1 MNRKDDHNSD
11 MNKRGRKTGRRIL
24 TGVLALAMVLTQQSE
39 FAGILSVRAEQ
50 KEETCKITG
59 FVPLSANVLEQRVS
73 VGTKIGDLSLPDTLE
88 AYVLV
93 EDAENECVWGVESPK
108 DPEDGDDSEEKE
120 PGDGDDS
127 GEQNP
132 GDGDDSGEQNPGGGD
147 DSGEQNPGD
156 GGDSGEQNPGDG
168 DDSGEQTPG
177 DGGDSGEQ
185 NPGGGDDNGEQAP
198 GDGDD
203 SGEQNPGGGDDSGE
217 QEPGGDESAGGNGEE
232 NASGDGGEKNAD
244 DNSGATEKRI
254 KGSGDQGADAPDEA
268 RAARITQETVGLRVE
283 TGSFVMPVYGSE
295 YMQDDLTAGKLTADG
310 QEADTSADTDI
321 IDGAEHKEASPVE
334 GKDASEEARTESE
347 TKTEEVIIEDIVW
360 EASPAY
366 DGDREGVYV
375 FTPVLPEGYELAEDV
390 SLPEIRVSVGCVHGI
405 VAAGEVCP
413 VCGLQEEIDALPD
426 AEEVEEALQ
435 GMFTGTSRMSEEEIE
450 ALYEWLLALSDTYEG
465 FLKEWQEMVDAEKL
479 VALLALFSGED
490 RLMTTAGG
498 KDVLIFSTELNPIF
512 YDTELQPCVES
523 VAQVFSDA
531 GYGVRLKADDT
542 VRHLSEDDM
551 DGIGLMILFLP
562 GRPLIDGDISLMRDF
577 LASGGRIVMIGENS
591 AVFYQEDRI
600 LSEAAEKLGAD
611 FRIEDKFIGTRT
623 SIAKGSADMPATALT
638 QDVKESLTCYY
649 LAPITYTGSAE
660 SVLLLNGQPWMVD
673 QAAGRG
679 RITAI
684 GDCNCFDSLNG
695 SHGWKG
701 TEQEKK
707 DTKAWILRW
716 LLDARENQRTVLE
729 GKDPNLGFAGS
740 LIFSIDAK
748 EHVAELGDY
757 TFTVT
762 YTGSDRSPNG
772 VINEATVGTD
782 DVTVKD
788 SAGASLLIS
797 KAEIVS
803 GQGTK
808 KLVVRYTVEAQ
819 QSNSFTPGDYTI
831 DINNA
836 AVADKTGKQVGGSPK
851 AAAFHVITSPLQIT
865 GPDNLVIPQGGTGAL
880 SVSVS
885 SADGKSYTYQ
895 YQWYQKRN
903 GVYEAVTGATRAA
916 YTLPAA
922 QTAVPG
928 EYTYRCEVWAVGHP
942 EYRIPSEDAL
952 VTVEKGIAIDTPT
965 ATEIA
970 GKDCDYTLSA
980 TLLEAGSERIVE
992 TGFVWGIMGSPTLS
1006 LSGGSAKTAS
1016 PVTAANQKISVIAT
1030 GLTKTVTY
1038 YGRAYVKT
1046 AGGNVVYSNAVSFGK
1061 TGNLGQFSVK
1071 NNGNNTFTVTL
1082 TGGVGEQMV
1091 FYRTVNGSAVGG
1103 THFTHKAGMLTFNG
1117 SGSQTVTVTES
1128 AVTSTFGGKKA
1139 TAYSNAD
1146 RTYSLEIYRPMGG
1159 ATISAGTAARTMTK
1173 NSSYTINRNVY
1184 TFQTDSK
1191 GYSGKVTDSGYD
1203 SNPRYTFYMPTLNNY
1218 LKETAEDKQALYLLM
1233 DIWEIDDGYQLMRF
1247 EASDGSVSEWQ
1258 FEIKP
1263 DGKAGNKRSDSH
1275 IPCSGATGSAGDVT
1289 NFVNKVITGN
1299 MSFVAGEDYLL
1310 VPVAA
1315 TQMTL
1320 RFDASGSL
1328 DDDWYYENTRV
1339 CTKFLDSREPQ
1350 LVGVAPMA
1358 QTAYAV
1364 GDNITI
1370 ALVFDEIVDVKNSTL
1385 GSVKIKTNVTNDLSY
1400 SGGGDT
1406 NVLYFTG
1413 KVTTEFKGGDIQLKG
1428 ITNASYIKD
1437 MCDTSGTANTN
1448 TSGSTPITTT
1458 GTSAPKITLTNNG
1471 VTDGM
1476 AKAQISAQNAD
1487 LLQYCFTQDAG
1498 MPAAGWMKAGS
1509 LNYTATNPALTA
1521 GTYYLH
1527 AMAINK
1533 ATGEAAYERT
1543 SFTVTTQQQQEQKL
1557 TLTADTDN
1565 SRWARSRTILLE
1577 KKGSGTLTL
1586 RVKKPDG
1593 TTQSV
1598 TGNSYTATAN
1608 GAYTF
1613 TLSNGTKT
1621 VTQKV
1626 TVSKID
1632 RTNPKV
1638 TVSAIPTPWQASPP
1652 TVTINGTDVGG
1663 SGIASLQYKWVT
1675 TKGAYPTGGLTSLGK
1690 TGTSVNGT
1698 VSGSSLTDG
1707 VNYLYYKAVDS
1718 VGNTVQGYS
1727 SALRLDRIT
1736 PTITLGAAQA
1746 DGPNAIFSVQV
1757 TFGPSA
1763 GRTVCQ
1769 KQGDSYAMTV
1779 RGNTFGVNEA
1789 GQYTFTAT
1797 SGVGKQATK
1806 AAPGICSVTLNAG
1819 EGIFESDMQAED
1831 EEPSHTDTRLVVSG
1845 GKIVEPLYG
1854 APVREHYTIK
1864 GWYTNSA
1871 CTTPYNFNTAVT
1883 ANRTLY
1889 AGWTPDSYS
1898 VTYEKNGGTITDET
1912 GYQEYTY
1919 GKGLTL
1925 PTAAQI
1931 ERTGYTFGGWY
1942 TDEDFAQDT
1951 KVTEL
1956 TATDADDKT
1965 FYAKWTAN
1973 EYTVT
1978 YDYQGATGAA
1988 DQETK
1993 TVTYDDPYGSLPE
2006 PEKTGYSF
2014 KGWYTQADGQGDSV
2028 QETTKMTVAQDH
2040 ELYAYW
2046 VDDLKPDA
2054 PVLQDGTTLPKDWTH
2069 DQKTI
2074 PLTLHDGVGVTE
2086 LWVSVDGGAYM
2097 KVSGFTGQPGND
2109 SYDYV
2114 YEGLQEGDHT
2124 YRFRAKDEA
2133 GNQSEPGGPFTVKL
2147 DTTEAALTVTGPAAG
2162 AEKKTGLVLNA
2173 KSGSFGPGGG
2183 ALSVKKDGLLATET
2197 TIMSSVAD
2205 GVLSADYTVKEKGS
2219 YHFYSRTN
2227 ANKAD
2232 DAAAK
2237 ETRYVHQVTFDSDG
2251 GSAVEPQLVWT
2262 SREDENDGGDMGGGA
2277 DGTAECK
2284 VKKPADP
2291 TRTGYH
2297 FGGWYTDEACQNAF
2311 DFDTQLYED
2320 TTLYAGWTQDSVPEI
2335 TAQLS
2340 AEGADSGWHTE
2351 KPQIDLTYADTKG
2364 VTQILVSVDGGDYEL
2379 LQAFAGNSTAQL
2391 PTSGTDTYTDLQEGD
2406 HTYTFKAVN
2415 TTGLTAETEPIRV
2428 KLDTVK
2434 PMLGDV
2440 SYNEGYVNLWNWIIR
2455 KDSLLVNIPV
2465 TEENSGLAK
2474 VTYTLTPGSMQS
2486 AGAVTKEAKIEKKET
2501 DSGTVYTAVIAI
2513 DPDYKG
2519 VISDIQAV
2527 DIAGNVSEPKT
2538 SYANGIG
2545 VIVESEKPVIAVK
2558 ADRLPTDTQAGNKPE
2573 GEELSTAYYETAPKL
2588 LVTVRDGSMGES
2600 GIKEIKWQI
2609 GSGSGNTVAE
2619 DFATAMK
2626 TECTF
2631 MIDGLI
2637 GFSGTVQ
2644 VKITAVDNAGNSE
2657 SQSVTVKI
2665 KGKEQAPD
2673 ASPDYLTEKLTGLLP
2688 EAEYLI
2694 KLPDGTEVSRKA
2706 DAEGNIRIDDGW
2718 FGGTISIIKKGDGVN
2733 TEDSDPQSLA
2743 LAARPGAPS
2752 LGKSDETIKGK
2763 KDGQITGLTAAMEY
2777 STDGGRTWTAA
2788 AENLT
2793 DVSAGKY
2800 LVRLSATQTA
2810 PHGKTAE
2817 AVVGEGR
2824 TLTVTFDS
2832 QGGSS
2837 VSPVAGLSWRV
2848 TVAKPAD
2855 PKKTDMVFVGW
2866 FKEASCANR
2875 WLFAAEEAADRV
2887 EEDMTLYAKWI
2898 MRAEIPAAVI
2908 AYPTET
2914 LTGLTPGA
2922 VYLIGGEEVT
2932 ASGDGSVPIDES
2944 WFGETIAIIKRGNGT
2959 DTGDSNPQLLPVPK
2973 RPAGPEQVKPKE
2985 ESKKNGNN
2993 GKLAKTDTTMQYRKA
3008 GSAEWISITG
3018 EEVTGLEPGDYE
3030 LRYVATDTAF
3040 VSEIVVKTVKKYSRP
3055 KDDGDKK
3062 DEDDGGTGDVGGNP
3076 GGDNT
3081 GGVVPGG
3088 TNPGGDKKPADTKP
3102 GSGTDSVDDRKPGDG
3117 TDTDGGR
3124 KPGDGGKPG
3133 GGIEPGD
3140 RTKPAGGETNP
3151 AGGKKPADGTNPGDR
3166 TIPKHTVEDGRI
3178 VPIPGNGTGNDGAG
3192 TVGNGNGT
3200 GNDGAGTAGNGNG
3213 TGNDGAG
3220 TAGNGS
3226 GTGNDANGTAG
3237 SGTGNDGTGAGGTAG
3252 NEDGVGDGADGRES
3266 WAEAH
3271 PYAVGK
3277 VRETL
3282 TIPVDEGAVIV
3293 TVNNVDEALCTAQA
3307 ADAVA
3312 VANAVLTEEE
3322 IGRVAQGETIEI
3334 RIDVERI
3341 DDKVSE
3347 QEKSVIEQGI
3357 GDAQKEVP
3365 GLTVGMY
3372 VDISMFL
3379 RQGKGEWN
3387 AVHRIDE
3394 PVEIVID
3401 MPEALRELSADFY
3414 IVRAHEGECTLL
3426 NDLDDAAQTITI
3438 ETACFSTYAIAYR
3451 LTDEAA
3457 GRCGLCHICPTFL
3470 GICYFIW
3477 LLLIVAA
3484 VIVVVIILRR
3494 RNEDTEEKKER

>member
-1 MNRKDDHNSD
+1 MW
-11 MNKRGRKTGRRIL
+11 KTPKTSG
-24 TGVLALAMVLTQQSE
+24 G
-39 FAGILSVRAEQ
+39 
-50 KEETCKITG
+50 
-59 FVPLSANVLEQRVS
+59 
-73 VGTKIGDLSLPDTLE
+73 
-88 AYVLV
+88 
-93 EDAENECVWGVESPK
+93 GVESPK

-132 GDGDDSGEQNPGGGD
+132 GG
-147 DSGEQNPGD
+147 

-185 NPGGGDDNGEQAP
+185 TPGNGDDSGEQNPGGGDGSGEQAP

-244 DNSGATEKRI
+244 DNSGATGKRI

-268 RAARITQETVGLRVE
+268 RAAQITQETVGFRVE

-295 YMQDDLTAGKLTADG
+295 YMQDDLTAGTLTADG

-334 GKDASEEARTESE
+334 GKDVSEEADTESE
-347 TKTEEVIIEDIVW
+347 TKTEEVTIEDIVW

-366 DGDREGVYV
+366 DGDREGVYL
-375 FTPVLPEGYELAEDV
+375 FTPILPEEYELTEDV

-405 VAAGEVCP
+405 VAAGEDCP

-450 ALYEWLLALSDTYEG
+450 ALYERLLALSDTYEG
-465 FLKEWQEMVDAEKL
+465 FPKEWQEMVDAEKL

-498 KDVLIFSTELNPIF
+498 KDVLIFSTELNPLF
-512 YDTELQPCVES
+512 YNTEIQPCVEG
-523 VAQVFSDA
+523 VAQVFSEA

-562 GRPLIDGDISLMRDF
+562 GKPLIDEDISLMRDF
-577 LASGGRIVMIGENS
+577 LAGGGRIVMIGENS
-591 AVFYQEDRI
+591 AVFYHEDRI

-679 RITAI
+679 RITAL

-695 SHGWKG
+695 SNGWKG

-772 VINEATVGTD
+772 EINEATVGTD

-803 GQGTK
+803 GRGTK
-808 KLVVRYTVEAQ
+808 KLVVRYTAEAQ

-836 AVADKTGKQVGGSPK
+836 AVADKAGKQVGGNPQ
-851 AAAFHVITSPLQIT
+851 AAVFHVTSSPLRIT

-885 SADGKSYTYQ
+885 SVDGKSYTYQ
-895 YQWYQKRN
+895 YQWYQKKN
-903 GVYEAVTGATRAA
+903 DVYEAVTGATRAA
-916 YTLPAA
+916 YTLSAA

-928 EYTYRCEVWAVGHP
+928 EYTYRCEVWANGHP
-942 EYRIPSEDAL
+942 EFRIPSEDAL

-965 ATEIA
+965 AAEIA

-980 TLLEAGSERIVE
+980 TLLEPGSDRIVE

-1006 LSGGSAKTAS
+1006 LNGGSAKTAS
-1016 PVTAANQKISVIAT
+1016 PVTAANQKISVAAT

-1046 AGGNVVYSNAVSFGK
+1046 AGGNVVYSNAVPFGK
-1061 TGNLGQFSVK
+1061 TDNLGQFSVK
-1071 NNGNNTFTVTL
+1071 NNGDNTFTVTL
-1082 TGGVGEQMV
+1082 ADGVGEQMV

-1117 SGSQTVTVTES
+1117 SGSQTVTVTEH
-1128 AVTSTFGGKKA
+1128 AVTSAYGGETA
-1139 TAYSNAD
+1139 TAYANAD

-1159 ATISAGTAARTMTK
+1159 ATILAGTATRTMAK
-1173 NSSYTINRNVY
+1173 NSSYAVSRDVYQEKERSYSTSNDNKYVVDRSKTKNHQVFYSNNRGYNTSHLDNVGCYKNFNVQRTIAAWDDKVNAYVKA
-1184 TFQTDSK
+1184 TAD
-1191 GYSGKVTDSGYD
+1191 GYYY
-1203 SNPRYTFYMPTLNNY
+1203 RLRF
-1218 LKETAEDKQALYLLM
+1218 TA
-1233 DIWEIDDGYQLMRF
+1233 WEEDDGYEHIWIADHAPNSFNSGNEYDGPVALEDSNVGSAKYTARWEMEDDL
-1247 EASDGSVSEWQ
+1247 EAAVTVPG
-1258 FEIKP
+1258 
-1263 DGKAGNKRSDSH
+1263 AGERSNVYGFNTAVR
-1275 IPCSGATGSAGDVT
+1275 SGAIEG
-1289 NFVNKVITGN
+1289 
-1299 MSFVAGEDYLL
+1299 DYL
-1310 VPVAA
+1310 VFGVYDEANIWFAA
-1315 TQMTL
+1315 TGAKEDIWYMN
-1320 RFDASGSL
+1320 SYK
-1328 DDDWYYENTRV
+1328 DW
-1339 CTKFLDSREPQ
+1339 TKIKDETEPQ
-1350 LVGVAPMA
+1350 LLGIAPMA

-1448 TSGSTPITTT
+1448 TSGTATITTT
-1458 GTSAPKITLTNNG
+1458 GANAPKITLTNNG

-1487 LLQYCFTQDAG
+1487 LLQYCFTQAAG
-1498 MPAAGWMKAGS
+1498 MPAAGWLKAGGLS
-1509 LNYTATNPALTA
+1509 YTATNPALTA

-1527 AMAINK
+1527 AMAINRS
-1533 ATGEAAYERT
+1533 TGEAAYEKT
-1543 SFTVTTQQQQEQKL
+1543 SFTVTPQQQQEQEQKL

-1565 SRWARSRTILLE
+1565 SQWARSRTILLE
-1577 KKGSGTLTL
+1577 KQGSGTLTL
-1586 RVKKPDG
+1586 NVKKPDG
-1593 TTQSV
+1593 TIQSV
-1598 TGNSYTATAN
+1598 TGNSYNAAAN
-1608 GAYTF
+1608 GNYVF
-1613 TLSNGTKT
+1613 TLSNGSKNVTKT
-1621 VTQKV
+1621 VTV
-1626 TVSKID
+1626 EKID

-3040 VSEIVVKTVKKYSRP
+3040 VSEIVVKTVKKYSPP
-3055 KDDGDKK
+3055 KGDGDKK
-3062 DEDDGGTGDVGGNP
+3062 NENDGGTGDVGGNP

-3151 AGGKKPADGTNPGDR
+3151 AGGKKPADGTNPGDG

-3192 TVGNGNGT
+3192 TV
-3200 GNDGAGTAGNGNG
+3200 GNGNG

>member
-1 MNRKDDHNSD
+1 MC
-11 MNKRGRKTGRRIL
+11 G
-24 TGVLALAMVLTQQSE
+24 
-39 FAGILSVRAEQ
+39 
-50 KEETCKITG
+50 
-59 FVPLSANVLEQRVS
+59 
-73 VGTKIGDLSLPDTLE
+73 
-88 AYVLV
+88 
-93 EDAENECVWGVESPK
+93 GVESPK

-132 GDGDDSGEQNPGGGD
+132 GG
-147 DSGEQNPGD
+147 

-185 NPGGGDDNGEQAP
+185 TPGNGGDSGEQTPGGGDGSGEQAP

-244 DNSGATEKRI
+244 DNSGATGKRI

-268 RAARITQETVGLRVE
+268 RAAQITQETVGLRVE

-295 YMQDDLTAGKLTADG
+295 YMQDDLTAGTLTADG

-334 GKDASEEARTESE
+334 GKDASEEADTESE
-347 TKTEEVIIEDIVW
+347 TKTEEVTIEDIIW

-366 DGDREGVYV
+366 DGDREGVYL
-375 FTPVLPEGYELAEDV
+375 FTPVLPEEYELAEDV

-405 VAAGEVCP
+405 VAAGEDCP

-450 ALYEWLLALSDTYEG
+450 ALYERLLALSDTYEG
-465 FLKEWQEMVDAEKL
+465 FPKEWQEMVDAEKL
-479 VALLALFSGED
+479 FALLALFSGED
-490 RLMTTAGG
+490 RLMTTADG
-498 KDVLIFSTELNPIF
+498 KDVLIFSPRFRRGYLFSEV
-512 YDTELQPCVES
+512 QPYMEYLV
-523 VAQVFSDA
+523 QFFSDA
-531 GYGVRLKADDT
+531 GYGAQIKADTDEK
-542 VRHLSEDDM
+542 HLSADDM
-551 DGIGLMILFLP
+551 DGIGLMILLFP
-562 GRPLIDGDISLMRDF
+562 CIAPNDRDISLMRDF
-577 LASGGRIVMIGENS
+577 LSGGGRIVMIGENS
-591 AVFYQEDRI
+591 GFASRENVI

-611 FRIEDKFIGTRT
+611 FRIENQAIGGRT

-638 QDVKESLTCYY
+638 QDVKESLSSDHI
-649 LAPITYTGSAE
+649 APIIYTGSVE
-660 SVLLLNGQPWMVD
+660 PVLLLDGKAWMVD

-679 RITAI
+679 RITALSDINSFDPLI
-684 GDCNCFDSLNG
+684 GHRSW
-695 SHGWKG
+695 HG
-701 TEQEKK
+701 TEQETA

-716 LLDARENQRTVLE
+716 LLDARENQEIVLK
-729 GKDPNLGFAGS
+729 GGNPNQGLGGS
-740 LIFSIDAK
+740 PDASVDAK
-748 EHVAELGDY
+748 DHAATLGDY
-757 TFTVT
+757 SFTVA
-762 YTGSDRSPNG
+762 YSVSDQSSADA
-772 VINEATVGTD
+772 IDETTIGTD
-782 DVTVKD
+782 DVTVTD
-788 SAGASLLIS
+788 QNGETLLINRVQ
-797 KAEIVS
+797 IVS

-808 KLVVRYTVEAQ
+808 KLTVRYTVEAQ
-819 QSNSFTPGDYTI
+819 QSDFFTAGDYTI
-831 DINNA
+831 GINNA
-836 AVADKTGKQVGGSPK
+836 AVADKAGKKVGGNTK
-851 AAAFHVITSPLQIT
+851 AAVFHVTAPPMQIT
-865 GPDNLVIPQGGTGAL
+865 DPDNLVIPQGGTGAL
-880 SVSVS
+880 SVSAS
-885 SADGKSYTYQ
+885 STDGKSYTYQ
-895 YQWYQKRN
+895 YQWYQKKD
-903 GVYEAVTGATRAA
+903 GVYEKVTGATGAV
-916 YTLPAA
+916 YTLPP
-922 QTAVPG
+922 TVTGTPG
-928 EYTYRCEVWAVGHP
+928 EYTYRCEVIIKGRP
-942 EYRIPSEDAL
+942 EFWLRSEDAL
-952 VTVEKGIAIDTPT
+952 VTVEKGIAIDMPT

-980 TLLEAGSERIVE
+980 TLLEPGIDRIVE
-992 TGFVWGIMGSPTLS
+992 TGFVWGIVGNPTLS
-1006 LSGGSAKTAS
+1006 TSNGSAKTAS
-1016 PVTAANQKISVIAT
+1016 PVTVANQEISVAAT
-1030 GLTKTVTY
+1030 GLTKTVKY
-1038 YGRAYVKT
+1038 YGRAYAKT

-1082 TGGVGEQMV
+1082 TDGVGEQMV

-1117 SGSQTVTVTES
+1117 SGSQTVNVTEH
-1128 AVTSTFGGKKA
+1128 AVTSAYGGKTA
-1139 TAYSNAD
+1139 TAYANAD

-1159 ATISAGTAARTMTK
+1159 ATILAGTATRTMAK
-1173 NSSYTINRNVY
+1173 NSSYAVSRDVYQEKERSYPTIDENKYVVDRSDTKDHQVFYSNNRGFNTSHPDDVGCYKNFNVQRTIEAWDDKVNAY
-1184 TFQTDSK
+1184 VKATAD
-1191 GYSGKVTDSGYD
+1191 GYYY
-1203 SNPRYTFYMPTLNNY
+1203 RLRF
-1218 LKETAEDKQALYLLM
+1218 TAREK
-1233 DIWEIDDGYQLMRF
+1233 DDGYEHIWIADHAPNSFNSGNTYNGPVALEDSNVGSAKYTARWEMEDDL
-1247 EASDGSVSEWQ
+1247 EATVTVPGADE
-1258 FEIKP
+1258 
-1263 DGKAGNKRSDSH
+1263 RSNVYDFRTAVR
-1275 IPCSGATGSAGDVT
+1275 SGAVDG
-1289 NFVNKVITGN
+1289 
-1299 MSFVAGEDYLL
+1299 DYLVFGL
-1310 VPVAA
+1310 HDEANIWFAA
-1315 TQMTL
+1315 TGAKEDIWYMN
-1320 RFDASGSL
+1320 SYK
-1328 DDDWYYENTRV
+1328 DW
-1339 CTKFLDSREPQ
+1339 TKIKDEKEPQ
-1350 LVGVAPMA
+1350 LLGVAPMA
-1358 QTAYAV
+1358 QTSYAA
-1364 GDNITI
+1364 GDSITI

-1385 GSVKIKTNVTNDLSY
+1385 GSVKIQTNVTNDLSY

-1413 KVTTEFKGGDIQLKG
+1413 KVTMGFKSGEIRLNG
-1428 ITNASYIKD
+1428 ITGASYIKD
-1437 MCDTSGTANTN
+1437 MCDTTGTASAN

-1498 MPAAGWMKAGS
+1498 MPAAGWSKAGS
-1509 LNYTATNPALTA
+1509 TTSYMAVNPAQTA

-1527 AMAINK
+1527 VMAINRS
-1533 ATGEAAYERT
+1533 TGEAAYEKT
-1543 SFTVTTQQQQEQKL
+1543 SFTVTPQQQQEQEQKL
-1557 TLTADTDN
+1557 TLTASTDN
-1565 SRWARSRTILLE
+1565 SQWARSRTILLE
-1577 KKGSGTLTL
+1577 KKGSGALTLT
-1586 RVKKPDG
+1586 VKKPDG

-1598 TGNSYTATAN
+1598 TGNSCTATAN
-1608 GAYTF
+1608 GSYVF
-1613 TLSNGTKT
+1613 TLSNGSKSVTKT
-1621 VTQKV
+1621 VAV
-1626 TVSKID
+1626 EKID

-1638 TVSAIPTPWQASPP
+1638 TVSAIPTPWQASAP
-1652 TVTINGTDVGG
+1652 TVTLSGTDTNG
-1663 SGIASLQYKWVT
+1663 SGIASFQYKWVT
-1675 TKGAYPTGGLTSLGK
+1675 AKGAYPTGGLTSLGK

-1698 VSGSSLTDG
+1698 VSGSGLTDG
-1707 VNYLYYKAVDS
+1707 VNYLYYKAVDG

-1736 PTITLGAAQA
+1736 PSITLGAAQV
-1746 DGPNAIFSVQV
+1746 DGPNAIFSVTV
-1757 TFGPSA
+1757 TYGPSA

-1797 SGVGKQATK
+1797 SGAGKQATK
-1806 AAPGICSVTLNAG
+1806 AAPGIYTVTLNAG

-1831 EEPSHTDTRLVVSG
+1831 EESSHTDTWLVVSG
-1845 GKIVEPLYG
+1845 GKIVEPVYG

-1864 GWYTNSA
+1864 GWYTDSA
-1871 CTTPYNFNTAVT
+1871 CTTPYNFNTPVT
-1883 ANRTLY
+1883 ANKTLY
-1889 AGWTPDSYS
+1889 AGWTPDSYQI
-1898 VTYEKNGGTITDET
+1898 TYKKNGGTITNET
-1912 GYQEYTY
+1912 NYEKYTY
-1919 GKGLTL
+1919 SQGLTL
-1925 PTAAQI
+1925 PTAAQTK
-1931 ERTGYTFGGWY
+1931 RTGYTFDGWY
-1942 TDEDFAQDT
+1942 TDAAFADDT
-1951 KVTEL
+1951 KVTKL

-1978 YDYQGATGAA
+1978 YDYQDATGG
-1988 DQETK
+1988 DSTK
-1993 TVTYDDPYGSLPE
+1993 TKQVTYDAAYGDLPA

-2014 KGWYTQADGQGDSV
+2014 KGWYTQAGGKGAKV
-2028 QETTKMTVAQDH
+2028 LETTKMTVAQDH
-2040 ELYAYW
+2040 DLYAYW
-2046 VDDLKPDA
+2046 VDDIRPDA
-2054 PVLQDGTTLPKDWTH
+2054 PVLQDGATLPEDWTH
-2069 DQKTI
+2069 TQKTI
-2074 PLTLHDGVGVTE
+2074 PLTLHDGVGVTA
-2086 LWVSVDGGAYM
+2086 LLVSVDGGAYVE
-2097 KVSGFTGQPGND
+2097 VSGFTGQPGND

-2162 AEKKTGLVLNA
+2162 AEKKTGLILHVQ
-2173 KSGSFGPGGG
+2173 SGSFGVSGG
-2183 ALSVKKDGLLATET
+2183 ALSVKKDGLPATET
-2197 TIMSSVAD
+2197 ELAGSTTD
-2205 GVLSADYTVKEKGS
+2205 GVLSADYTVKEKGT

-2227 ANKAD
+2227 ANKAED
-2232 DAAAK
+2232 GAAK
-2237 ETRYVHQVTFDSDG
+2237 ETRYVHQVTFDSRG

-2262 SREDENDGGDMGGGA
+2262 SRAAGSDA
-2277 DGTAECK
+2277 DGTAGCK

-2291 TRTGYH
+2291 TKKGHH

-2311 DFDTQLYED
+2311 DFDTQLYKD
-2320 TTLYAGWTQDSVPEI
+2320 TTLYAGWTQDFVPEI

-2340 AEGADSGWHTE
+2340 AESADSGWHTE

-2415 TTGLTAETEPIRV
+2415 TTGLTAEAKPIRV

-2434 PMLGDV
+2434 PSLGDV

-2513 DPDYKG
+2513 DPAYKG
-2519 VISDIQAV
+2519 VIGDIQAV

-2538 SYANGIG
+2538 AYANGIG

-2558 ADRLPTDTQAGNKPE
+2558 ADRLPTDTQAGSKPE
-2573 GEELSTAYYETAPKL
+2573 GEELSTAYYETAPEL
-2588 LVTVRDGSMGES
+2588 LVTVRDGTVAAS
-2600 GIKEIKWQI
+2600 GIKEITWRI
-2609 GSGSGNTVAE
+2609 GRSENTVAE
-2619 DFATAMK
+2619 DFTAAMK

-2631 MIDGLI
+2631 RIHGLS
-2637 GFSGTVQ
+2637 GLTGTVQ

-2657 SQSVTVKI
+2657 SQTVTVKI

-2694 KLPDGTEVSRKA
+2694 KLPDVTEVSRKA

-2733 TEDSDPQSLA
+2733 TEDSDLQSLA
-2743 LAARPGAPS
+2743 LAARPAAPS

-2763 KDGQITGLTAAMEY
+2763 KDGQVTGLTAAMEY
-2777 STDGGRTWTAA
+2777 SADGGRTWTAA
-2788 AENLT
+2788 AGNLT

-2817 AVVGEGR
+2817 AEVGEGR

-2855 PKKTDMVFVGW
+2855 PKKTDMVFAGW

-2887 EEDMTLYAKWI
+2887 EEDVTLYAKWI

-2973 RPAGPEQVKPKE
+2973 RPAGPEQVKPKA

-2993 GKLAKTDTTMQYRKA
+2993 GKLTKTDTTMQYRKA

-3076 GGDNT
+3076 GGDDT

-3088 TNPGGDKKPADTKP
+3088 TNPGGDKKPADMKP
-3102 GSGTDSVDDRKPGDG
+3102 GSGTDSGDDRKPGDG

-3124 KPGDGGKPG
+3124 KPGDGRKPG
-3133 GGIEPGD
+3133 GGIEPG
-3140 RTKPAGGETNP
+3140 AGTNP
-3151 AGGKKPADGTNPGDR
+3151 AGGKKPADGTNPGNG

-3178 VPIPGNGTGNDGAG
+3178 VPIP
-3192 TVGNGNGT
+3192 GNGT

-3252 NEDGVGDGADGRES
+3252 NEDGAGDGADGRES

-3470 GICYFIW
+3470 GICCFIW

-3484 VIVVVIILRR
+3484 VIVVVVILRR
-3494 RNEDTEEKKER
+3494 RNKDTEEKDR

>member
-1 MNRKDDHNSD
+1 
-11 MNKRGRKTGRRIL
+11 
-24 TGVLALAMVLTQQSE
+24 
-39 FAGILSVRAEQ
+39 
-50 KEETCKITG
+50 
-59 FVPLSANVLEQRVS
+59 
-73 VGTKIGDLSLPDTLE
+73 
-88 AYVLV
+88 
-93 EDAENECVWGVESPK
+93 
-108 DPEDGDDSEEKE
+108 
-120 PGDGDDS
+120 
-127 GEQNP
+127 
-132 GDGDDSGEQNPGGGD
+132 
-147 DSGEQNPGD
+147 
-156 GGDSGEQNPGDG
+156 
-168 DDSGEQTPG
+168 
-177 DGGDSGEQ
+177 
-185 NPGGGDDNGEQAP
+185 
-198 GDGDD
+198 
-203 SGEQNPGGGDDSGE
+203 
-217 QEPGGDESAGGNGEE
+217 
-232 NASGDGGEKNAD
+232 
-244 DNSGATEKRI
+244 
-254 KGSGDQGADAPDEA
+254 
-268 RAARITQETVGLRVE
+268 
-283 TGSFVMPVYGSE
+283 MPAYGSE
-295 YMQDDLTAGKLTADG
+295 HTQDDLTSGTLAADG
-310 QEADTSADTDI
+310 QDADIPTD
-321 IDGAEHKEASPVE
+321 
-334 GKDASEEARTESE
+334 ARTENE
-347 TKTEEVIIEDIVW
+347 TKTEEVTIEDITW
-360 EASPAY
+360 ESAPSY
-366 DGDREGVYV
+366 DGDTEGIYV
-375 FTPVLPEGYELAEDV
+375 FTPVLPEEYVLAEDV
-390 SLPEIRVSVGCVHGI
+390 SLPEIRVSVGCDHGI
-405 VAAGEVCP
+405 VAAGEDCP

-426 AEEVEEALQ
+426 AEEVEEALA
-435 GMFTGTSRMSEEEIE
+435 GMLTGDSEMSSEEIDV
-450 ALYEWLLALSDTYEG
+450 LYERLLTLSDTYDG
-465 FLKEWQEMVDAEKL
+465 FSEEWQGMVDAEKL
-479 VALLALFSGED
+479 FALLALFSGED
-490 RLMTTAGG
+490 MLMTTVSGS
-498 KDVLIFSTELNPIF
+498 KDVLFFSTQLDEKSYRNLSKYISALAKVF
-512 YDTELQPCVES
+512 TE
-523 VAQVFSDA
+523 A
-531 GYGVRLKADDT
+531 GYGVQNKTDSSEQ
-542 VRHLSEDDM
+542 HLSQEDMND
-551 DGIGLMILFLP
+551 IGLVIVFHPRITLN
-562 GRPLIDGDISLMRDF
+562 DADISLLRDF
-577 LASGGRIVMIGENS
+577 LAGGGRIVMVGENAKNY
-591 AVFYQEDRI
+591 AVENKI
-600 LSEAAEKLGAD
+600 LSEAVDKLGAD
-611 FRIEDKFIGTRT
+611 FTITNQSIGKED

-638 QDVKESLTCYY
+638 QDVKESLYSNFV
-649 LAPITYTGSAE
+649 APITYTGSVE
-660 SVLLLNGQPWMVD
+660 PVLMLKGQAWMVD
-673 QAAGRG
+673 QAVGKG
-679 RITAI
+679 RITALS
-684 GDCNCFDSLNG
+684 DFNCFDPLRERG
-695 SHGWKG
+695 LVQIWHG

-716 LLDARENQRTVLE
+716 LLDARENQKIVA
-729 GKDPNLGFAGS
+729 GGGDPNLGFGGS
-740 LIFSIDAK
+740 PSVSVDVGAQDHLS
-748 EHVAELGDY
+748 VLGDY
-757 TFTVT
+757 SFTIT
-762 YTGSDRSPNG
+762 YSGSDKSSNG
-772 VINEATVGTD
+772 VIDAATVGTD

-797 KAEIVS
+797 KAQIVS

-819 QSNSFTPGDYTI
+819 QSGYFTPGDYTI
-831 DINNA
+831 GINNA
-836 AVADKTGKQVGGSPK
+836 SVADKAGKQVGSNPR
-851 AAAFHVITSPLQIT
+851 AAVFHVTSSPLQIT
-865 GPDNLVIPQGGTGAL
+865 GPDNLVIPQGGTGDL
-880 SVSVS
+880 FVTVS
-885 SADGKSYTYQ
+885 STDGESYTYQ
-895 YQWYQKRN
+895 YQWYQKKN
-903 GVYEAVTGATRAA
+903 GVYEKVTGATGAA
-916 YTLPAA
+916 YTLTGA

-928 EYTYRCEVWAVGHP
+928 EYTYRCEVWASGHS
-942 EYRIPSEDAL
+942 EFRIPSGDAL

-965 ATEIA
+965 AKENT
-970 GKDCDYTLSA
+970 GKDCEYTLSA
-980 TLLEAGSERIVE
+980 TLLDAGSERIVE

-1006 LSGGSAKTAS
+1006 LNGGSAKTAT
-1016 PVTAANQKISVIAT
+1016 PVMAAKQKISVVTT
-1030 GLTKTVTY
+1030 GLTKAVTY

-1046 AGGNVVYSNAVSFGK
+1046 AGGNVIYSNAVSFGK

-1071 NNGNNTFTVTL
+1071 NNGDNTFTVTL
-1082 TGGVGEQMV
+1082 ADGVGEQMV

-1128 AVTSTFGGKKA
+1128 AVTSTFGGKNA

-1159 ATISAGTAARTMTK
+1159 ATISAGTAQRTMAK
-1173 NSSYTINRNVY
+1173 NSSYVVNRNVY
-1184 TFQTDSK
+1184 QVKERNYPTDNDNYYVADRDGGDRHRPFFSNDQ
-1191 GYSGKVTDSGYD
+1191 GYNRSHPDPKADGCYKNFNVQRRLDAWSDKENSYLQDTADGFYYRLSFTCNEKKDGWEFIWVADHEPNQRNTANEYKERPIELDDNLYGAAKFSAMWDINSDEGKISAPNVSDRYGVKSFSHLQKDSEMEG
-1203 SNPRYTFYMPTLNNY
+1203 
-1218 LKETAEDKQALYLLM
+1218 
-1233 DIWEIDDGYQLMRF
+1233 
-1247 EASDGSVSEWQ
+1247 
-1258 FEIKP
+1258 
-1263 DGKAGNKRSDSH
+1263 
-1275 IPCSGATGSAGDVT
+1275 
-1289 NFVNKVITGN
+1289 
-1299 MSFVAGEDYLL
+1299 DYLL
-1310 VPVAA
+1310 FGPEDEVNVWFSA
-1315 TQMTL
+1315 TGVGENSWRVL
-1320 RFDASGSL
+1320 NYK
-1328 DDDWYYENTRV
+1328 DWTQV
-1339 CTKFLDSREPQ
+1339 KDVTEPQ
-1350 LVGVAPMA
+1350 LLGVAPMA
-1358 QTAYAV
+1358 QTSYTV

-1385 GSVKIKTNVTNDLSY
+1385 NSVKIKTNVTGDLSY

-1413 KVTTEFKGGDIQLKG
+1413 KVTTEFKGGFLQLKG
-1428 ITNASYIKD
+1428 ITNAAEIKD

-1448 TSGSTPITTT
+1448 TSGETQITTT
-1458 GTSAPKITLTNNG
+1458 DTSAPKITLTNKG

-1487 LLQYCFTQDAG
+1487 VLQYCWTQDG
-1498 MPAAGWMKAGS
+1498 NMPAAGWLKAGS
-1509 LNYTATNPALTA
+1509 TTYTATNPALVA

-1527 AMAINK
+1527 AMAINMS
-1533 ATGEAAYERT
+1533 TGEAAYEKT
-1543 SFTVTTQQQQEQKL
+1543 SFTVTAQQQQEQAQKL
-1557 TLTADTDN
+1557 TLTASTDN
-1565 SRWARSRTILLE
+1565 SQWARSRTILLE
-1577 KKGSGTLTL
+1577 KQGSGTLTL

-1593 TTQSV
+1593 TTQTV

-1608 GAYTF
+1608 GNYVF
-1613 TLSNGTKT
+1613 TLSNGSKSVQKT
-1621 VTQKV
+1621 VTV
-1626 TVSKID
+1626 ERID

-1638 TVSAIPTPWQASPP
+1638 TVSAIPTAWQASAP
-1652 TVTINGTDVGG
+1652 TVTLSGTDTNG

-1675 TKGAYPTGGLTSLGK
+1675 TKGTYPTSGLSSLGK
-1690 TGTSVNGT
+1690 TGTSV
-1698 VSGSSLTDG
+1698 SGSAGNIGVTNG
-1707 VNYLYYKAVDS
+1707 VNYLYYKAVDN

-1727 SALRLDRIT
+1727 SALRLDQIP
-1736 PTITLGAAQA
+1736 PTITLGAAQV
-1746 DGPNAIFSVQV
+1746 DGPNAIFSVKV
-1757 TFGPSA
+1757 TYGPSGGQA
-1763 GRTVCQ
+1763 VCR
-1769 KQGDSYAMTV
+1769 KQGDSAASSV
-1779 RGNTFGVNEA
+1779 RGTTTFASGTGRYTFDAAYGVNEA
-1789 GQYTFTAT
+1789 GSYTFTAT
-1797 SGVGKQATK
+1797 SGAGKTASQE
-1806 AAPGICSVTLNAG
+1806 APGIYQVTLNAG

-1831 EEPSHTDTRLVVSG
+1831 EEPSHTDTWLVVSG
-1845 GKIVEPLYG
+1845 GKIVEPVYS
-1854 APVREHYTIK
+1854 APVREHYTVE
-1864 GWYTNSA
+1864 GWYTDASRTNA
-1871 CTTPYNFNTAVT
+1871 YDFNTAVT
-1883 ANRTLY
+1883 ENKTLY

-1898 VTYEKNGGTITDET
+1898 VTYEKNGGTIADET
-1912 GYQEYTY
+1912 AFQKYTY
-1919 GKGLTL
+1919 SEGLTL
-1925 PTAAQI
+1925 PTAEQTT
-1931 ERTGYTFGGWY
+1931 RTGYTFGGWY
-1942 TDEDFAQDT
+1942 TDEEFEDDT
-1951 KVTEL
+1951 KVIEITE
-1956 TATDADDKT
+1956 TDADDKT

-1978 YDYQGATGAA
+1978 YDYQDATGG
-1988 DQETK
+1988 DSTK
-1993 TVTYDDPYGSLPE
+1993 TKQVTYDAAYGDLPA

-2014 KGWYTQADGQGDSV
+2014 KGWYTQMFGKGDKVSD
-2028 QETTKMTVAQDH
+2028 TTKMTVAQDH
-2040 ELYAYW
+2040 NLYAHW
-2046 VDDLKPDA
+2046 VDDIKPDA
-2054 PVLQDGTTLPKDWTH
+2054 PVLQEDVTLPKDWTH
-2069 DQKTI
+2069 TQKTI
-2074 PLTLHDGVGVTE
+2074 PLTLHDGVGVTA
-2086 LWVSVDGGAYM
+2086 LLVSVDGGAYVE
-2097 KVSGFTGQPGND
+2097 VSGFTGQPGND
-2109 SYDYV
+2109 SCDYV
-2114 YEGLQEGDHT
+2114 FDGVQEGSHA
-2124 YRFRAKDEA
+2124 YRFMAKDEA
-2133 GNQSEPGGPFTVKL
+2133 GNESEPGGPFTVKL
-2147 DTTEAALTVTGPAAG
+2147 DTTEAALTVTGPNVG
-2162 AEKKTGLVLNA
+2162 VEKETGLVLTVA
-2173 KSGSFGPGGG
+2173 SGSFGVSGG
-2183 ALSVKKDGLLATET
+2183 ALSVKKDGLPATET
-2197 TIMSSVAD
+2197 ELAGSTAA
-2205 GVLSADYTVKEKGS
+2205 GVLSADYTVKEKGT

-2232 DAAAK
+2232 DGAAK
-2237 ETRYVHQVTFDSDG
+2237 ETRYVHQVTFDSNG
-2251 GSAVEPQLVWT
+2251 GDSVEPQLVWT
-2262 SREDENDGGDMGGGA
+2262 SRKDENIGGGTGADAGDGAGNSVGADMGNADGGA
-2277 DGTAECK
+2277 DGIAGCK

-2291 TRTGYH
+2291 TKKGHH

-2351 KPQIDLTYADTKG
+2351 KPQIALTYADTKG

-2415 TTGLTAETEPIRV
+2415 TTGLTVETKPIRV

-2434 PMLGDV
+2434 PSLGDV
-2440 SYNEGYVNLWNWIIR
+2440 TYNEGYVNLWNWIIR
-2455 KDSLLVNIPV
+2455 KDSLLVNILV

-2486 AGAVTKEAKIEKKET
+2486 AGAVTMEAKIEKKET

-2519 VISDIQAV
+2519 VIGDIQAV

-2538 SYANGIG
+2538 AYANGIG

-2573 GEELSTAYYETAPKL
+2573 GEELSMAYYETAPKL
-2588 LVTVRDGSMGES
+2588 LVTVRDGSMAES

-2609 GSGSGNTVAE
+2609 GSGSENTVAE

-2657 SQSVTVKI
+2657 SQTVTVKI

-2673 ASPDYLTEKLTGLLP
+2673 ASPNYLTEKLTGLLP

-2694 KLPDGTEVSRKA
+2694 KLPDGTEISRKA

-2743 LAARPGAPS
+2743 LAARPAAPS

-2788 AENLT
+2788 AGNLT

-2817 AVVGEGR
+2817 TVVGEGR

-2855 PKKTDMVFVGW
+2855 PKKTDMVFGGW

-2887 EEDMTLYAKWI
+2887 EEDVTLYAKWI

-2973 RPAGPEQVKPKE
+2973 RPAGPEQVKPKA

-2993 GKLAKTDTTMQYRKA
+2993 GELTQTDTTMQYRKA
-3008 GSAEWISITG
+3008 GSAAWISITG

-3055 KDDGDKK
+3055 KDEGDKK
-3062 DEDDGGTGDVGGNP
+3062 DEDDGGTGDMGGNP
-3076 GGDNT
+3076 GGDDT
-3081 GGVVPGG
+3081 GGGVPGG
-3088 TNPGGDKKPADTKP
+3088 TNPGGDKKPGDTKP
-3102 GSGTDSVDDRKPGDG
+3102 GGGIVPGAGTKPGGGTAPEGGTRPGDNRKPGIG
-3117 TDTDGGR
+3117 TNPGGGR
-3124 KPGDGGKPG
+3124 KPG
-3133 GGIEPGD
+3133 I
-3140 RTKPAGGETNP
+3140 GETS
-3151 AGGKKPADGTNPGDR
+3151 PADGKNLADGANPGG
-3166 TIPKHTVEDGRI
+3166 TVPKHTVEDGRI
-3178 VPIPGNGTGNDGAG
+3178 VPIPGNGDGTDESGAGTGGGRGNDRDG

-3200 GNDGAGTAGNGNG
+3200 GNNGA
-3213 TGNDGAG
+3213 
-3220 TAGNGS
+3220 
-3226 GTGNDANGTAG
+3226 
-3237 SGTGNDGTGAGGTAG
+3237 GTAG
-3252 NEDGVGDGADGRES
+3252 NEDGAGDRADGGES

-3293 TVNNVDEALCTAQA
+3293 TVNNVDETLCTAQA

-3322 IGRVAQGETIEI
+3322 IRRVAQGETIEI

-3347 QEKSVIEQGI
+3347 QEKSVIEQEI
-3357 GDAQKEVP
+3357 GDAKKEVP

-3426 NDLDDAAQTITI
+3426 NDLDDATQTITI

-3457 GRCGLCHICPTFL
+3457 GKCGLCHICPTFL
-3470 GICYFIW
+3470 GICCFIW

-3484 VIVVVIILRR
+3484 VTVVVIILRR
-3494 RNEDTEEKKER
+3494 RNEDTEEKDR

>member
-1 MNRKDDHNSD
+1 MNRKDDHNSG

-39 FAGILSVRAEQ
+39 FAGILSVHAEQ
-50 KEETCKITG
+50 KEEACRITG
-59 FVPLSANVLEQRVS
+59 FVPLSADVREQRVP
-73 VGTKIGDLSLPDTLE
+73 VGTDIADLSLPDTLE
-88 AYVLV
+88 AYVLT
-93 EDAENECVWGVESPK
+93 EDAENEWGVESESPK
-108 DPEDGDDSEEKE
+108 EPEEEDEGEEQNPGDGNDSEEQNPGDGDGGE
-120 PGDGDDS
+120 EQNPGDGNDSEEQNPGDGDDGEEQNPGDGDGS

-132 GDGDDSGEQNPGGGD
+132 GDGDDGE
-147 DSGEQNPGD
+147 EQNPGD
-156 GGDSGEQNPGDG
+156 GGDSGEK
-168 DDSGEQTPG
+168 
-177 DGGDSGEQ
+177 
-185 NPGGGDDNGEQAP
+185 
-198 GDGDD
+198 
-203 SGEQNPGGGDDSGE
+203 
-217 QEPGGDESAGGNGEE
+217 EPGGDDENPGGNGEE
-232 NASGDGGEKNAD
+232 NPDADSTDGSRE
-244 DNSGATEKRI
+244 S
-254 KGSGDQGADAPDEA
+254 GADAQDEA
-268 RAARITQETVGLRVE
+268 RAAQITRETVGFSIK
-283 TGSFVMPVYGSE
+283 TGSFVIPAYGSE
-295 YMQDDLTAGKLTADG
+295 HTQDDLIAGTLMTDG
-310 QEADTSADTDI
+310 QDTDTMP
-321 IDGAEHKEASPVE
+321 AEE
-334 GKDASEEARTESE
+334 KDASEDVRTESE
-347 TKTEEVIIEDIVW
+347 TKTEEVTIEDIVW

-366 DGDREGVYV
+366 DGDREGIYV
-375 FTPVLPEGYELAEDV
+375 FTPVLPEEYELAEDV

-405 VAAGEVCP
+405 VAAGEDCP

-450 ALYEWLLALSDTYEG
+450 ALYERLLALSDTYEG
-465 FLKEWQEMVDAEKL
+465 FPKEWQEMVDAEKL

-498 KDVLIFSTELNPIF
+498 KDVLIFSTELNPLF
-512 YDTELQPCVES
+512 YNTEIQPCVEG
-523 VAQVFSDA
+523 VAQVFSEA

-562 GRPLIDGDISLMRDF
+562 EWPLIDEDISLMRDF
-577 LASGGRIVMIGENS
+577 LAGGGRIVMIGENS
-591 AVFYQEDRI
+591 AVFYHEDRI

-679 RITAI
+679 RITAL

-695 SHGWKG
+695 SNGWKG

-772 VINEATVGTD
+772 EINEATVGTD

-803 GQGTK
+803 GRGTK
-808 KLVVRYTVEAQ
+808 KLVVRYTAEAQ

-836 AVADKTGKQVGGSPK
+836 AVADKAGKQVGGNPQ
-851 AAAFHVITSPLQIT
+851 AAVFHVTSSPLRIT

-885 SADGKSYTYQ
+885 SVDGKSYTYQ
-895 YQWYQKRN
+895 YQWYQKKN
-903 GVYEAVTGATRAA
+903 DVYEAVTGATRAA
-916 YTLPAA
+916 YTLSAA

-928 EYTYRCEVWAVGHP
+928 EYTYRCEVWANGHP
-942 EYRIPSEDAL
+942 EFRIPSEDAL

-965 ATEIA
+965 AAEIA

-980 TLLEAGSERIVE
+980 TLLEPGSDRIVE

-1006 LSGGSAKTAS
+1006 LNGGSAKTAS
-1016 PVTAANQKISVIAT
+1016 PVTAANQKISVAAT

-1046 AGGNVVYSNAVSFGK
+1046 AGGNVVYSNAVPFGK
-1061 TGNLGQFSVK
+1061 TDNLGQFSVK
-1071 NNGNNTFTVTL
+1071 NNGDNTFTVTL
-1082 TGGVGEQMV
+1082 ADGVGEQMV

-1117 SGSQTVTVTES
+1117 SGSQTVTVTEH
-1128 AVTSTFGGKKA
+1128 AVTSAYGGETA
-1139 TAYSNAD
+1139 TAYANAD

-1159 ATISAGTAARTMTK
+1159 ATILAGTATRTMAK
-1173 NSSYTINRNVY
+1173 NSSYAVSRDVYQEKERSYSTSNDNKYVVDRSKTKNHQVFYSNNRGYNTSHLDNVGCYKNFNVQRTIAAWDDKVNAYVKA
-1184 TFQTDSK
+1184 TAD
-1191 GYSGKVTDSGYD
+1191 GYYY
-1203 SNPRYTFYMPTLNNY
+1203 RLRF
-1218 LKETAEDKQALYLLM
+1218 TARE
-1233 DIWEIDDGYQLMRF
+1233 EDDGYEHIWIADHAPNSFNSGNEYDGPVALEDSNVGSAKYTARWEMEDDL
-1247 EASDGSVSEWQ
+1247 EAAVTVPG
-1258 FEIKP
+1258 
-1263 DGKAGNKRSDSH
+1263 AGERSNVYGFNTAVR
-1275 IPCSGATGSAGDVT
+1275 SGAIEG
-1289 NFVNKVITGN
+1289 
-1299 MSFVAGEDYLL
+1299 DYL
-1310 VPVAA
+1310 VFGVYDEANIWFAA
-1315 TQMTL
+1315 TGAKEDIWYMN
-1320 RFDASGSL
+1320 SYK
-1328 DDDWYYENTRV
+1328 DW
-1339 CTKFLDSREPQ
+1339 TKIKDETEPQ
-1350 LVGVAPMA
+1350 LLGIAPMA

-1448 TSGSTPITTT
+1448 TSGTATITTT
-1458 GTSAPKITLTNNG
+1458 GANAPKITLTNNG

-1498 MPAAGWMKAGS
+1498 MPAAGWLKAGGLS
-1509 LNYTATNPALTA
+1509 YTATNPALTA

-1527 AMAINK
+1527 AMAINRS
-1533 ATGEAAYERT
+1533 TGEAAYEKT
-1543 SFTVTTQQQQEQKL
+1543 SFTVTPQQQQEQEQKL

-1565 SRWARSRTILLE
+1565 SQWARSRTILLE
-1577 KKGSGTLTL
+1577 KQGSGTLTL
-1586 RVKKPDG
+1586 NVKKPDG
-1593 TTQSV
+1593 TIQSV
-1598 TGNSYTATAN
+1598 TGNSYTAAAN
-1608 GAYTF
+1608 GNYVF
-1613 TLSNGTKT
+1613 TLSNGSKNVTKT
-1621 VTQKV
+1621 VTV
-1626 TVSKID
+1626 EKID

-1845 GKIVEPLYG
+1845 GKIVEPVYG

-1898 VTYEKNGGTITDET
+1898 VTYEKNGGTITNET
-1912 GYQEYTY
+1912 AFQKYTY
-1919 GKGLTL
+1919 SKGLIL

-1951 KVTEL
+1951 KVIEL

-1978 YDYQGATGAA
+1978 YDYQGATGEA
-1988 DQETK
+1988 DSETK

-2028 QETTKMTVAQDH
+2028 LETTKMTVAKDH

-2069 DQKTI
+2069 AQKTI

-2097 KVSGFTGQPGND
+2097 KVSGFTGQPGD
-2109 SYDYV
+2109 DDYDYV
-2114 YEGLQEGDHT
+2114 YEGVQEGSHT
-2124 YRFRAKDEA
+2124 YRFKAKDEA
-2133 GNQSEPGGPFTVKL
+2133 RNESALSELFTVKL
-2147 DTTEAALTVTGPAAG
+2147 DTVTAVLTVTGPAAG

-2297 FGGWYTDEACQNAF
+2297 FGGWYTDKACGDADAF
-2311 DFDTQLYED
+2311 DFDTQIYED
-2320 TTLYAGWTQDSVPEI
+2320 TTLYAKWTQDSVPEI

-2340 AEGADSGWHTE
+2340 AQSGTTGWHTE
-2351 KPQIDLTYADTKG
+2351 KPQITLTYADTKG
-2364 VTQILVSVDGGDYEL
+2364 VTQVLVSVDGGEYEV
-2379 LQAFAGNSTAQL
+2379 LQDFAGDSPAQL
-2391 PTSGTDTYTDLQEGD
+2391 PTSGTDTYTELRQGD
-2406 HTYTFKAVN
+2406 HTYTFRVVN
-2415 TTGLTAETEPIRV
+2415 TTALTEETEKIRV

-2434 PMLGDV
+2434 PELGDI

-2465 TEENSGLAK
+2465 TEEESGLAK

-2486 AGAVTKEAKIEKKET
+2486 AAAVTKEAKIEKKET
-2501 DSGTVYTAVIAI
+2501 DAGTVYTAVIAV

-2519 VISDIQAV
+2519 VIGDIRAV
-2527 DIAGNVSEPKT
+2527 DAAGNVSETKT
-2538 SYANGIG
+2538 AYANGIG
-2545 VIVESEKPVIAVK
+2545 VIVEKQKPVITVK
-2558 ADRLPTDTQAGNKPE
+2558 ADRLPTESLAGSKPE
-2573 GEELSTAYYETAPKL
+2573 GEELSTAYYQTAPKL
-2588 LVTVRDGSMGES
+2588 LVTVQDGSMAAS
-2600 GIKEIKWQI
+2600 GIREVKWQI
-2609 GSGSGNTVAE
+2609 GSGSEHTVSE
-2619 DFATAMK
+2619 DFVTAMK
-2626 TECTF
+2626 TECAF
-2631 MIDGLI
+2631 DIDSLSGLA
-2637 GFSGTVQ
+2637 GAVQ
-2644 VKITAVDNAGNSE
+2644 VKITAVDNAGNRE
-2657 SQSVTVKI
+2657 SLTLTVRI
-2665 KGKEQAPD
+2665 KGKEQKPD
-2673 ASPDYLTEKLTGLLP
+2673 AKPDYLAEKLTGLMP
-2688 EAEYLI
+2688 NADYL
-2694 KLPDGTEVSRKA
+2694 LGTADGTEISRKA

-2718 FGGTISIIKKGDGVN
+2718 FGTEISIIKKGDGTN
-2733 TEDSDPQSLA
+2733 TEDSDAQNLA
-2743 LAARPGAPS
+2743 LAARPAAPN

-2763 KDGQITGLTAAMEY
+2763 KDGTITGLTAAMEI
-2777 STDGGRTWTAA
+2777 STDGGRTWTKAA
-2788 AENLT
+2788 GNLSG
-2793 DVSAGKY
+2793 VAAGTY
-2800 LVRLSATQTA
+2800 HARVAASQTA
-2810 PHGKTAE
+2810 PYGKTAE
-2817 AVVGEGR
+2817 TVVGEGR
-2824 TLTVTFDS
+2824 TLTVSFDS
-2832 QGGSS
+2832 QGGSP
-2837 VSPVAGLSWRV
+2837 VSPVTGLSWQATV
-2848 TVAKPAD
+2848 TKPAD
-2855 PKKTDMVFVGW
+2855 PAKADLAFVGW
-2866 FKEASCANR
+2866 FREASCRNR
-2875 WLFAAEEAADRV
+2875 WHFAAQDGADRV
-2887 EEDMTLYAKWI
+2887 ESDVTLYAKWLT
-2898 MRAEIPAAVI
+2898 RAETPAAVI
-2908 AYPTET
+2908 AYRTET

-2922 VYLIGGEEVT
+2922 VYLIEGKEIT
-2932 ASGDGSVPIDES
+2932 ASAEGAVAIDES
-2944 WFGETIAIIKRGNGT
+2944 WFGKTIRIIRRGNGV
-2959 DTGDSNPQLLPVPK
+2959 DTGDSNPQLLPVPN
-2973 RPAGPEQVKPKE
+2973 RPAGPGQVEPQA
-2985 ESKKNGNN
+2985 ESREGGKD
-2993 GKLAKTDTTMQYRKA
+2993 GKLTKTNTAMQYRKV
-3008 GSAEWISITG
+3008 GSTEWISITG
-3018 EEVTGLEPGDYE
+3018 IEVTELEPGNYE

-3040 VSEIVVKTVKKYSRP
+3040 SSKIVVKTVGQYSPPKKE
-3055 KDDGDKK
+3055 DDKK
-3062 DEDDGGTGDVGGNP
+3062 KEDIDKTGDGGGNP
-3076 GGDNT
+3076 GGETPPAGDGT
-3081 GGVVPGG
+3081 GGGQPGG
-3088 TNPGGDKKPADTKP
+3088 TNPGG
-3102 GSGTDSVDDRKPGDG
+3102 GTDPKDDITPGDGTDPGGDRKPGDDGTNPTGGRKPGDDG
-3117 TDTDGGR
+3117 TDPAGGR
-3124 KPGDGGKPG
+3124 KPGDGGTDPSG
-3133 GGIEPGD
+3133 DRNPDDGIAPGD
-3140 RTKPAGGETNP
+3140 ETDP
-3151 AGGKKPADGTNPGDR
+3151 KRGTA
-3166 TIPKHTVEDGRI
+3166 PKHTVEDGRI
-3178 VPIPGNGTGNDGAG
+3178 VPASGNDSGIDGKGTDSGNG
-3192 TVGNGNGT
+3192 
-3200 GNDGAGTAGNGNG
+3200 
-3213 TGNDGAG
+3213 
-3220 TAGNGS
+3220 
-3226 GTGNDANGTAG
+3226 
-3237 SGTGNDGTGAGGTAG
+3237 DGTGY
-3252 NEDGVGDGADGRES
+3252 GADGSES
-3266 WAEAH
+3266 QTKVYLY
-3271 PYAVGK
+3271 PVGK
-3277 VRETL
+3277 TVETL
-3282 TIPVDEGAVIV
+3282 TIPVDAGAVIV
-3293 TVNNVDEALCTAQA
+3293 TVNNVDETLCTAQA

-3312 VANAVLTEEE
+3312 VTNAVLTEEE
-3322 IGRVAQGETIEI
+3322 IARVSKGETIEI

-3341 DDKVSE
+3341 DDKVGKE
-3347 QEKSVIEQGI
+3347 EKSVIEQGI
-3357 GDAQKEVP
+3357 EDAQKEAA
-3365 GLTVGMY
+3365 GLTIGMY
-3372 VDISMFL
+3372 VDISMFM
-3379 RQGKGEWN
+3379 RRGEGEWN
-3387 AVHRIDE
+3387 AVHETGE
-3394 PVEIVID
+3394 PVEIIID
-3401 MPEALRELSADFY
+3401 IPEELCELTADFY
-3414 IVRAHEGECTLL
+3414 IARAHAGECTLL
-3426 NDLDDAAQTITI
+3426 QDLDDAAETITI
-3438 ETACFSTYAIAYR
+3438 ETERFSTYAIAYQLR
-3451 LTDEAA
+3451 ADQNG

-3477 LLLIVAA
+3477 LLLIAA
-3484 VIVVVIILRR
+3484 IAVLLILILRR
-3494 RNEDTEEKKER
+3494 RKDKEPQEES